1 MIRTPFL
8 IASLAA
14 ASFLLG
20 ACGDDD
26 PTTTSAAGDDA
37 SEQPAGDDGIDGN
50 DDTVSSV
57 PPSPDSSG
65 AAGGTC
71 LEGSTEPCND
81 TGAPA
86 GNDEGAA
93 RSLLG
98 VAKED
103 LGSDVRIARIDDEQF
118 ALTEDYR
125 IGRITVEL
133 DTDADGVAR
142 VTVVTIE
149 AEDGPVTVRA

>member
-14 ASFLLG
+14 ASLLLG

-26 PTTTSAAGDDA
+26 PTTTSAAD
-37 SEQPAGDDGIDGN
+37 EPATEAPTD
-50 DDTVSSV
+50 
-57 PPSPDSSG
+57 

-81 TGAPA
+81 MGAPVD
-86 GNDEGAA
+86 NDEGAA

-103 LGSDVRIARIDDEQF
+103 LGDDVRIARIDDEQF
-118 ALTEDYR
+118 MLTEDYR
-125 IGRITVEL
+125 IGRLTVEL
-133 DTDADGVAR
+133 DTDADGIAR
-142 VTVVTIE
+142 VTVVTLE
-149 AEDGPVTVRA
+149 AEGGPVTVQA

>member
-26 PTTTSAAGDDA
+26 PTTTSAAD
-37 SEQPAGDDGIDGN
+37 QP
-50 DDTVSSV
+50 TVTD
-57 PPSPDSSG
+57 PDSSG
-65 AAGGTC
+65 AAGGAC

-81 TGAPA
+81 VGAPA
-86 GNDEGAA
+86 DDGGGAA

-98 VAKED
+98 VARED
-103 LGSDVRIARIDDEQF
+103 LGPDVRIARVDDETF
-118 ALTEDYR
+118 MLTEDYVIDR
-125 IGRITVEL
+125 VTVEL

-142 VTVVTIE
+142 VTVVTLE
-149 AEDGPVTVRA
+149 ADGGPITVE

>member
-14 ASFLLG
+14 ASLLLG

-26 PTTTSAAGDDA
+26 PTTANASDDTVD
-37 SEQPAGDDGIDGN
+37 ETPADDGNDGN
-50 DDTVSSV
+50 DDTASSV
-57 PPSPDSSG
+57 PPGSSG
-65 AAGGTC
+65 AAGSAC

-81 TGAPA
+81 TGPPA
-86 GNDEGAA
+86 DNDEGAA

-98 VAKED
+98 VAQDD
-103 LGSDVRIARIDDEQF
+103 LADDVRIARSDDESF
-118 ALTEDYR
+118 MLTEDYR

-133 DTDADGVAR
+133 DTDADGVTR

-149 AEDGPVTVRA
+149 LEDGPVTVRQ

>member
-1 MIRTPFL
+1 MIRAPFL

-14 ASFLLG
+14 ASLLLG

-26 PTTTSAAGDDA
+26 DPTTTNAA
-37 SEQPAGDDGIDGN
+37 EQPADDGIYGIDGIDGN

-57 PPSPDSSG
+57 PPDSSG

-81 TGAPA
+81 VGAPA
-86 GNDEGAA
+86 DNDEGAA

-103 LGSDVRIARIDDEQF
+103 LGPDVRIARIDDETF
-118 ALTEDYR
+118 MLTQDHVP
-125 IGRITVEL
+125 GRLTVEL

-142 VTVVTIE
+142 GTAVTMETE
-149 AEDGPVTVRA
+149 ESSVTVRA

>member
-26 PTTTSAAGDDA
+26 PTTTSAAGDAD
-37 SEQPAGDDGIDGN
+37 EQPADDGIDGN

-57 PPSPDSSG
+57 PPDNG

-71 LEGSTEPCND
+71 LEGSTEPCD
-81 TGAPA
+81 DMGAPA
-86 GNDEGAA
+86 DNDEGAA

-103 LGSDVRIARIDDEQF
+103 LADDVRIARIDDEQF

-149 AEDGPVTVRA
+149 LEDGPVTVRA

>member
-26 PTTTSAAGDDA
+26 PTTTSAAVGDQTEEPATSSPDA
-37 SEQPAGDDGIDGN
+37 
-50 DDTVSSV
+50 
-57 PPSPDSSG
+57 PDSSG

-86 GNDEGAA
+86 NNDEGAA